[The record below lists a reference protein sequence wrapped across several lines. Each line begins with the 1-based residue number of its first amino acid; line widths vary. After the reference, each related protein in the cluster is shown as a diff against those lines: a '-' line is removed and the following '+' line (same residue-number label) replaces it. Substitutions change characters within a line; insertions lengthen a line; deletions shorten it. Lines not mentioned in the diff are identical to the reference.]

1 MTQGRNDPKA
11 ALRAR
16 TQFWVDRLRARPK
29 VVRIQAMTRK
39 WGSCSTRGVV
49 TLSAALGKEP
59 RAMQDVVI
67 VHELL
72 HLKVRNHGRV
82 FKALMSAHLPEWRSV
97 LVGACG
103 VRADESGQVTDSP
116 TRRV

>member
-1 MTQGRNDPKA
+1 MAAGRIDPKA

-16 TQFWVDRLRARPK
+16 AQFWIERLRARPR
-29 VVRIQAMTRK
+29 VVRIQTMTRK

-49 TLSAALGKEP
+49 TLSADLGKEP
-59 RAMQDVVI
+59 RGMQDAVI

-82 FKALMSAHLPEWRSV
+82 FKALMSAHLPQWRSA
-97 LVGACG
+97 LIGTCG
-103 VRADESGQVTDSP
+103 VGTDHR
-116 TRRV
+116 TG

>member
-1 MTQGRNDPKA
+1 LEPNA

-16 TQFWVDRLRARPK
+16 TQFWVERLRARPK

-49 TLSAALGKEP
+49 TLSADLGQESTS
-59 RAMQDVVI
+59 MQDTVI

-82 FKALMSAHLPEWRSV
+82 FKALMSAHLPRWRQSV
-97 LVGACG
+97 LGKCG
-103 VRADESGQVTDSP
+103 VDKSP
-116 TRRV
+116 TLWG

>member
-1 MTQGRNDPKA
+1 MKSATNYPKT

-16 TQFWVDRLRARPK
+16 AEFWAGRLRARPK
-29 VVRIQAMTRK
+29 VVRIQVMTRK

-49 TLSAALGKEP
+49 TLSAALVNEP
-59 RAMQDVVI
+59 RATQDAVI

-72 HLKVRNHGRV
+72 HLKIRNHGRV
-82 FKALMSAHLPEWRSV
+82 FKALMSAHLPEWRSA

-103 VRADESGQVTDSP
+103 VRADERAVSE
-116 TRRV
+116 

>member
-1 MTQGRNDPKA
+1 MGSSIPCFRNSAMTRGRIDPQA

-16 TQFWVDRLRARPK
+16 AQFWVERVHARPQG
-29 VVRIQAMTRK
+29 VRIQAMTRK

-49 TLSAALGKEP
+49 TLSSALGKEP
-59 RAMQDVVI
+59 RARQDVVI

-82 FKALMSAHLPEWRSV
+82 FKALMSAHLPQWRSA
-97 LVGACG
+97 LIGTCG
-103 VRADESGQVTDSP
+103 
-116 TRRV
+116 